1 MKIIIVGMINSIH
14 IVRWVEHLFQNRKM
28 QVFIFPSLPSK
39 AHSRLLKISNLENK
53 KSNIKI
59 FHLLPW
65 NKANFFLLKLMNFLF
80 KDIFFTRWLNF
91 SIKKINPNY
100 IHSHELTTSSI
111 LCLKARSSFKG
122 IFPKW
127 IVTNWGSD
135 LYFFYKKKKFQGD
148 LKKVLK
154 FSNFYSAECGRDFA
168 IAKKIGINAKFLDC
182 IVNSGGI
189 PLKFA
194 EKLKKNNLTS
204 SRKIILI
211 KGYHGLF
218 GLALNSIKAI
228 QKISQHLKD
237 YTIVVYSADKI
248 VIDYCNSISKKSK
261 LNFQLYSSN
270 TILSQKKMY
279 ELFSKSKIYI
289 GLSKS
294 DGISTSLLESMA
306 LGTFP
311 IQTNT
316 SCANEWIVNKKT
328 GYIVSPKDIETISK
342 KILFAINNDKL
353 VNLAARLNWKKIV
366 KKADSNK
373 IKNKIRKIYK

>member
-14 IVRWVEHLFQNRKM
+14 IVRWVEHLFQHRKM

-127 IVTNWGSD
+127 IVSNWGSD
-135 LYFFYKKKKFQGD
+135 LYFFYKKKIFQGD

-154 FSNFYSAECGRDFA
+154 FSNFYSAECSRDFV

-182 IVNSGGI
+182 IVNSG
-189 PLKFA
+189 
-194 EKLKKNNLTS
+194 
-204 SRKIILI
+204 II
-211 KGYHGLF
+211 
-218 GLALNSIKAI
+218 
-228 QKISQHLKD
+228 
-237 YTIVVYSADKI
+237 
-248 VIDYCNSISKKSK
+248 
-261 LNFQLYSSN
+261 
-270 TILSQKKMY
+270 
-279 ELFSKSKIYI
+279 
-289 GLSKS
+289 
-294 DGISTSLLESMA
+294 
-306 LGTFP
+306 
-311 IQTNT
+311 
-316 SCANEWIVNKKT
+316 
-328 GYIVSPKDIETISK
+328 
-342 KILFAINNDKL
+342 
-353 VNLAARLNWKKIV
+353 
-366 KKADSNK
+366 
-373 IKNKIRKIYK
+373 